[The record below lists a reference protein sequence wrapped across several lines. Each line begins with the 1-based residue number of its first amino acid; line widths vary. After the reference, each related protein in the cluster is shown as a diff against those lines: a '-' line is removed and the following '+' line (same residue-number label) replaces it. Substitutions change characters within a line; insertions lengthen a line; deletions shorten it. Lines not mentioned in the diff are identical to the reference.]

1 LRKEKRYTPC
11 IDDGLTGIL
20 RRWVFLCEKERWGE
34 IYKMY
39 STADFR
45 TGLKIELDG
54 KPFTIIEFLHVK
66 PGKGGAFVRTKLK
79 HLITGQVL
87 EKTFRSGEKVAE
99 PNVQEKEM
107 QYLYQ
112 DKDEFCFM
120 DTETYEQVFLGTEQ
134 LMENRLFLKE
144 NTDVKALLYNDK
156 IVDIELPNFVY
167 LKVVHTEPGVKGNT
181 AAGGNKPATLES
193 GAVIQVPLFL
203 NAGDTVK
210 VDTRSKQYIER
221 IEQGAN

>member
-1 LRKEKRYTPC
+1 MHE
-11 IDDGLTGIL
+11 
-20 RRWVFLCEKERWGE
+20 
-34 IYKMY
+34 MY

-87 EKTFRSGEKVAE
+87 EKTFRAGEKFAA

-120 DTETYEQVFLGTEQ
+120 DTETYEQVFLSAEE
-134 LMENRLFLKE
+134 LKENKLFLKE
-144 NTDVKALLYNDK
+144 NTDVKALLFNDK
-156 IVDIELPNFVY
+156 IVDIELPNFVDV
-167 LKVVHTEPGVKGNT
+167 KVLHTEPGVKGNT
-181 AAGGNKPATLES
+181 AAGGNKPATLVS
-193 GAVIQVPLFL
+193 GAVIQVPLFV
-203 NAGDTVK
+203 NTGDTIK
-210 VDTRSKQYIER
+210 VDTRSKEYIER
-221 IEQGAN
+221 VGQGAN